1 MTPCPQETGLGSK
14 NPKAQIKGSGKI
26 YHANS
31 NPKRARMSIIMSGK
45 TDVNNPLA
53 LSGIYKA
60 LKLTADL
67 GITANTSP
75 KSQRL
80 KTIQMAMTWMDTSKV
95 IHSYN
100 RILLS
105 NKR

>member
-1 MTPCPQETGLGSK
+1 
-14 NPKAQIKGSGKI
+14 
-26 YHANS
+26 
-31 NPKRARMSIIMSGK
+31 MSIIMSGK

-53 LSGIYKA
+53 FSGIYKA

-105 NKR
+105 NKRLKKKNPDTCYNVSVSQIQHAH